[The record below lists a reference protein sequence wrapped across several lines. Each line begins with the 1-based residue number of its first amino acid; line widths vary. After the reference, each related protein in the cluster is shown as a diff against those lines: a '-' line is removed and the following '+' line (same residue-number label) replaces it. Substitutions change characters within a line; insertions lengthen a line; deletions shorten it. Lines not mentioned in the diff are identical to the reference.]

1 VARWQESRGGLA
13 KIVRCTG
20 KESQAKPLF
29 TSFTQVHSFYLFL
42 KLLIFPIGFN
52 KQHQAQVAMTLRKQ
66 KSESGASGTLM
77 PIAVDVDLVR
87 FEKNLLQI
95 GFFGANDAR
104 DKNRTSR
111 RIEQIVIRN
120 GNKIKVAAEF
130 RGSEA
135 LGLPSTTDRDKFIAL
150 LKIMSEDRLKTGSIS
165 NPIRFSGYRLIQE
178 LGLSRN
184 GEIYEEILRWG
195 KRMTDTTITSEH
207 VVYRAAKK
215 VYSDE
220 VLHVFR
226 SFRRTGSSNLNGTE
240 RQENYEVILEDWLLE
255 NLNQRYVIPED
266 FNAYKQL
273 TRPTAKGIFGN
284 LHLWFHASQGRPVEK
299 DYLELCNLLNVQ
311 AYPHLSK
318 IKSTMGLALNEL
330 VSIKYLS
337 KWDVQKMSS
346 KAGYKIV
353 MNPGDELVAI
363 LNNTRSDR
371 KEHFA
376 LPGRVETESEVR
388 ALKAEDQEGV
398 DLLKAHGVLPAK
410 ALKLVAS
417 YGAEVVLE
425 TVEYLASQVTRGSRK
440 SIENPAGL
448 IIYSLENS
456 LPVPASFMSSRKRKV
471 AEELQTRKRL
481 KEQKAAQEELKRM
494 QDEMAYSSWVDEQRD
509 LAVHELYSDDELRS
523 KLSALCI
530 EESRRD
536 DRFRRMPEK
545 AKHEVAY
552 RLLRKELSAE
562 IQLPS
567 FGEWRVSSE
576 QTSLF

>member
-1 VARWQESRGGLA
+1 M
-13 KIVRCTG
+13 
-20 KESQAKPLF
+20 
-29 TSFTQVHSFYLFL
+29 
-42 KLLIFPIGFN
+42 N
-52 KQHQAQVAMTLRKQ
+52 LRKRPKDRQ
-66 KSESGASGTLM
+66 PVPATLM
-77 PIAVDVDLVR
+77 PISVDVDLVR

-111 RIEQIVIRN
+111 RIEQVVVRN

-130 RGSEA
+130 RGSES

-150 LKIMSEDRLKTGSIS
+150 LKIVSEERQKTGAIS

-240 RQENYEVILEDWLLE
+240 RQEHYEVVLEDWLLE

-299 DYLELCNLLNVQ
+299 DYAELCNLLNVQ

-330 VSIKYLS
+330 VAIKYLS

-353 MNPGDELVAI
+353 MMAGEELMAI
-363 LNNTRSDR
+363 LDDTRSER
-371 KEHFA
+371 REGTA
-376 LPGRVETESEVR
+376 SLPRPDAEQGEIKLSVEEQQ
-388 ALKAEDQEGV
+388 AA
-398 DLLKAHGVLPAK
+398 DLLKSHGVLPAK
-410 ALKLVAS
+410 ANKLVATF
-417 YGAEVVLE
+417 GVDAVCE
-425 TVEYLASQVTRGSRK
+425 TVEYLASCVIEGRRK
-440 SIENPAGL
+440 AVENPAGL
-448 IIYSLENS
+448 IIYSLENA
-456 LPVPASFMSSRKRKV
+456 LPVPASFVSSRKRKA
-471 AEELQTRKRL
+471 AEEASRKKRSRDQVLLQ
-481 KEQKAAQEELKRM
+481 EQ
-494 QDEMAYSSWVDEQRD
+494 MAYSEWLDRQQDRAVQDNFSDAELEAKLAEVAHTLASADERVRRMSEK
-509 LAVHELYSDDELRS
+509 A
-523 KLSALCI
+523 
-530 EESRRD
+530 RRD
-536 DRFRRMPEK
+536 
-545 AKHEVAY
+545 VAY
-552 RLLRKELSAE
+552 RMLRKEVAGQVE
-562 IQLPS
+562 LPT
-567 FGEWRVSSE
+567 FDEWRNSVE
-576 QTSLF
+576 QTRLF

>member
-1 VARWQESRGGLA
+1 
-13 KIVRCTG
+13 
-20 KESQAKPLF
+20 
-29 TSFTQVHSFYLFL
+29 
-42 KLLIFPIGFN
+42 
-52 KQHQAQVAMTLRKQ
+52 
-66 KSESGASGTLM
+66 M

-111 RIEQIVIRN
+111 RIEQVVMRN

-150 LKIMSEDRLKTGSIS
+150 LKIVSEERIKTGFIS

-226 SFRRTGSSNLNGTE
+226 SFRRTGNSNLTGSE
-240 RQENYEVILEDWLLE
+240 RQENYEVVLEDWLLE

-299 DYLELCNLLNVQ
+299 DYSELCNLLNVQ

-330 VSIKYLS
+330 IAIKYLS
-337 KWDVQKMSS
+337 KWEVQKMSS
-346 KAGYKIV
+346 KAGYKV
-353 MNPGDELVAI
+353 VLNAGSELLAV
-363 LNNTRSDR
+363 LDNTRTGRRSQSAGSLDRSD
-371 KEHFA
+371 
-376 LPGRVETESEVR
+376 VEGLNLRLSLEE
-388 ALKAEDQEGV
+388 QEAV
-398 DLLKAHGVLPAK
+398 DLLKQYGVLPAK
-410 ALKLVAS
+410 AYKLVRSHGSNA
-417 YGAEVVLE
+417 VCE
-425 TVEYLASQVTRGSRK
+425 TVEYLAAQVIEGKRK
-440 SIENPAGL
+440 NVDNPAGL
-448 IIYSLENS
+448 IIYSLENA
-456 LPVPASFMSSRKRKV
+456 LPVPASFMSSQKRRA
-471 AEELQTRKRL
+471 AEDAQHQKRL
-481 KEQKAAQEELKRM
+481 RDQRMAEKQQKQV
-494 QDEMAYSSWVDEQRD
+494 QDQIAYLAWIDNQHD
-509 LAVHELYSDDELRS
+509 LAVREQFSDEELETRLTALSVELSRQDERV
-523 KLSALCI
+523 
-530 EESRRD
+530 
-536 DRFRRMPEK
+536 RRMSEK
-545 AKHEVAY
+545 AKRDVAL
-552 RLLRKELSAE
+552 RMLRKELSAGIE
-562 IQLPS
+562 LPTLE
-567 FGEWRVSSE
+567 EWQNTSE
-576 QTSLF
+576 QTRLF

>member
-1 VARWQESRGGLA
+1 
-13 KIVRCTG
+13 
-20 KESQAKPLF
+20 
-29 TSFTQVHSFYLFL
+29 
-42 KLLIFPIGFN
+42 
-52 KQHQAQVAMTLRKQ
+52 MTNE
-66 KSESGASGTLM
+66 KSKTRHLPSSSTLM

-111 RIEQIVIRN
+111 RIEQIVVRN
-120 GNKIKVAAEF
+120 GSKIRVAAEF
-130 RGSEA
+130 RGSES

-150 LKIMSEDRLKTGSIS
+150 LKIVSEERVKTGSIS

-207 VVYRAAKK
+207 VVYRAEKK
-215 VYSDE
+215 TYSDE

-226 SFRRTGSSNLNGTE
+226 SFKRTGSSNLIGTE
-240 RQENYEVILEDWLLE
+240 RQEHYEVVLEDWLLE

-284 LHLWFHASQGRPVEK
+284 LHLWFHASQGRQVEK
-299 DYLELCNLLNVQ
+299 DYSDLCNLLNVQ

-346 KAGYKIV
+346 KTGYKV
-353 MNPGDELVAI
+353 VLCAGEELIAI
-363 LNNTRSDR
+363 LENTRPERRDHS
-371 KEHFA
+371 A
-376 LPGRVETESEVR
+376 SLPEPATGSYADMRLTGVE
-388 ALKAEDQEGV
+388 QEAI
-398 DLLKAHGVLPAK
+398 DLLKEHGVVPLRAN
-410 ALKLVAS
+410 KLVADF
-417 YGAEVVLE
+417 GAEVVCE
-425 TVEYLASQVTRGSRK
+425 TVEYLADQVFQGKRRK
-440 SIENPAGL
+440 VDNPAGL

-456 LPVPASFMSSRKRKV
+456 LPVPAGFMSSRKRQAAEKV
-471 AEELQTRKRL
+471 RKERRL
-481 KEQKAAQEELKRM
+481 KEQKLMQEEI
-494 QDEMAYSSWVDEQRD
+494 AYSRWIDDQQDRLIREHYSESELDAKLKAVLVD
-509 LAVHELYSDDELRS
+509 LG
-523 KLSALCI
+523 
-530 EESRRD
+530 RRD
-536 DRFRRMPEK
+536 ERVRRMPEN
-545 AKHEVAY
+545 ARRDVAL
-552 RLLRKELSAE
+552 RFLRKELAAE
-562 IQLPS
+562 IELPT
-567 FGEWRVSSE
+567 FERWRTTTE
-576 QTSLF
+576 QTQLF

>member
-1 VARWQESRGGLA
+1 MTATFAQPQSL
-13 KIVRCTG
+13 
-20 KESQAKPLF
+20 
-29 TSFTQVHSFYLFL
+29 YLFL
-42 KLLIFPIGFN
+42 ELLTLPIGFN
-52 KQHQAQVAMTLRKQ
+52 KQQRTQVAMTLRKQ
-66 KSESGASGTLM
+66 KTESMASGTLM

-150 LKIMSEDRLKTGSIS
+150 LKIMSEDRVKTGCIS

-299 DYLELCNLLNVQ
+299 DYSELCNLLNVQ

-346 KAGYKIV
+346 KSGYKIV
-353 MNPGDELVAI
+353 MNAGDELLAI
-363 LNNTRSDR
+363 LNNSKFDR
-371 KEHFA
+371 RE
-376 LPGRVETESEVR
+376 LPAVSGRAEGETESSSLNV
-388 ALKAEDQEGV
+388 EDQEAV
-398 DLLKAHGVLPAK
+398 NLLKAHGVVPSK
-410 ALKLVAS
+410 ALKLLAT
-417 YGAEVVLE
+417 YGSAVVCE
-425 TVEYLASQVTRGSRK
+425 TVEYLASQVTRGARK
-440 SIENPAGL
+440 NIENPAGL

-456 LPVPASFMSSRKRKV
+456 LPVPATFMSSRKRKI
-471 AEELQTRKRL
+471 ADEHQARKRI
-481 KEQKAAQEELKRM
+481 KEQKVAQEELKRM
-494 QDEMAYSSWVDEQRD
+494 QDEMAYASWVDEQRD
-509 LAVHELYSDDELRS
+509 LAVREMYSEVELKV
-523 KLSALCI
+523 KLAALCR

-536 DRFRRMPEK
+536 DRFRRMPDK

-567 FGEWRVSSE
+567 LTEWRLTAE